1 MAEKADEI
9 DTSNLSLAK
18 KIEIYNRF
26 IADKSKSKPT
36 GKSV

>member
-1 MAEKADEI
+1 MAEKADDEI

-26 IADKSKSKPT
+26 IASKS
-36 GKSV
+36 V